1 MKFTIPANAAAKPF
15 KKHWKFCVGSGHA
28 ALAMRTDYCEQL
40 KQIHDDLGIERVRF
54 HGIFSD
60 DMHTY
65 DTMATVM
72 PMPGAEQI
80 PFYES
85 SFRLPGLVYDN
96 VLKAGMKPF
105 VELSFM
111 PSQMAKRPTRGT
123 FYWKPCI
130 APPKDEAQ
138 WQAHIQKF
146 IRFLL
151 NRYGREEVESWFFE
165 VWNEPDLKTPFFD
178 GTQKEYFRLYEITVR
193 AIKEVDDKLKVGGPA
208 TSNSKWISAFVQHCK
223 EHSLPVDFITTH
235 QYAGDP
241 ISEMCNQSEEDHN
254 QTTEEIQQEYQ
265 VDMAQLF
272 AGLKPEDGLLPMFR
286 RVMPENTETADL
298 NRDLLRDAALQV
310 RQQANG
316 LPVYYTEWNAC
327 ATFGA
332 PGNDTRK
339 IAAYDVRAALC
350 AEDALEGSSVWCFSD
365 IFEELHPFPEE
376 FHGGFGMMSQHGI
389 PKPVYHALRLLNQAG
404 DERLELP
411 GALDGE
417 ISTAA
422 FCDAAHTQLTVMTTK
437 QNLHHF
443 AELQTPAT
451 PVELEVTL
459 DAAPKSVEICR
470 IDEEHGNPLKCW
482 QLMGEPEDLTPAQV
496 QQITAESA
504 VTYEKL
510 PFTYENGA
518 AHVTFSLGT
527 NDIAFVRFVK

>member
-130 APPKDEAQ
+130 APPKDETQ

-151 NRYGREEVESWFFE
+151 NRYGKEEVESWFFE

-178 GTQKEYFRLYEITVR
+178 GTQEEYFRLYEITVQ
-193 AIKEVDDKLKVGGPA
+193 AVKAA
-208 TSNSKWISAFVQHCK
+208 TMQKSRPWRS
-223 EHSLPVDFITTH
+223 
-235 QYAGDP
+235 
-241 ISEMCNQSEEDHN
+241 
-254 QTTEEIQQEYQ
+254 
-265 VDMAQLF
+265 
-272 AGLKPEDGLLPMFR
+272 
-286 RVMPENTETADL
+286 VM
-298 NRDLLRDAALQV
+298 V
-310 RQQANG
+310 
-316 LPVYYTEWNAC
+316 C
-327 ATFGA
+327 M
-332 PGNDTRK
+332 
-339 IAAYDVRAALC
+339 IA
-350 AEDALEGSSVWCFSD
+350 
-365 IFEELHPFPEE
+365 
-376 FHGGFGMMSQHGI
+376 
-389 PKPVYHALRLLNQAG
+389 
-404 DERLELP
+404 
-411 GALDGE
+411 
-417 ISTAA
+417 
-422 FCDAAHTQLTVMTTK
+422 
-437 QNLHHF
+437 
-443 AELQTPAT
+443 
-451 PVELEVTL
+451 
-459 DAAPKSVEICR
+459 
-470 IDEEHGNPLKCW
+470 
-482 QLMGEPEDLTPAQV
+482 
-496 QQITAESA
+496 
-504 VTYEKL
+504 
-510 PFTYENGA
+510 
-518 AHVTFSLGT
+518 
-527 NDIAFVRFVK
+527 